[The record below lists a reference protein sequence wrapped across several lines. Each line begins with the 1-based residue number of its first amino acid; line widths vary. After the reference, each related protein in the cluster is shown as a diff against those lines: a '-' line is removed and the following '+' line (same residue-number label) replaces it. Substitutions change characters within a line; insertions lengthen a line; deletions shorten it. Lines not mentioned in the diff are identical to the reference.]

1 MNTKLVSISF
11 VHQIKGTYINISNPN
26 KVINQNFN
34 QKEAIRTQCGKRGR
48 HSISIKCWGMTQ
60 GQASSLGCLT
70 LNPIKGR
77 EGMASAGS
85 EEKNGHDH
93 DLVMALTKLYYGI
106 VVNTRS

>member
-1 MNTKLVSISF
+1 
-11 VHQIKGTYINISNPN
+11 
-26 KVINQNFN
+26 
-34 QKEAIRTQCGKRGR
+34 
-48 HSISIKCWGMTQ
+48 MTQ
-60 GQASSLGCLT
+60 GQASSLGCWT